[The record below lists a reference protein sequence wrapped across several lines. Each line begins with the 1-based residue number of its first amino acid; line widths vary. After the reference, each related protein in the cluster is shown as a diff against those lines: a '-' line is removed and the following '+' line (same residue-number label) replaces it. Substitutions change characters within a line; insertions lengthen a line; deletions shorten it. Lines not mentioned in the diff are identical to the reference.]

1 MRLVCISDTHMNH
14 RGLHLPEGDVL
25 VHAGDATG
33 SGSPSE
39 VDRFLGWLA
48 TQPHK
53 HKILVAGNHDWL
65 FQKDPKAASLLL
77 EKHKSI
83 TYLQDSGV
91 EIDGV
96 RFWGAP
102 WQPWFLDWA
111 FNLPRKGAALRET
124 WNRIPI
130 HTDVLITHGPPHGMQ
145 DQVGKGEH
153 LGCEELKVR
162 LATVEARLHIFG
174 HIHDGYGVTRTKS
187 MTFINA
193 SICTEEYRALNR
205 PVVVGLHQESIEV
218 HGIERN
224 VRRDR
229 LEALQCL
236 LDDPAQ
242 GGIAQLEVL
251 IPVGLQKA
259 LEDLADHR
267 GSRPELL
274 VQEYL
279 DRGLRADLARQ
290 LRAANKSSKRSIPY
304 VDLDQE

>member
-25 VHAGDATG
+25 IHAGDATS
-33 SGSPSE
+33 SGSLSE
-39 VDRFLGWLA
+39 VDRFLGWYA
-48 TQPHK
+48 SQSHQY
-53 HKILVAGNHDWL
+53 KILVAGNHDWL
-65 FQKDPKAASLLL
+65 FQTDPKAASLLL
-77 EKHKSI
+77 EKHKGI

-111 FNLPRKGAALRET
+111 FNLPRKGAALREA
-124 WNRIPI
+124 WNKIPNN
-130 HTDVLITHGPPHGMQ
+130 TEVLITHGPPHGVQ
-145 DQVGKGEH
+145 DQVGRGEH
-153 LGCEELKVR
+153 LGCEEQTIR
-162 LATVEARLHIFG
+162 LATLNLKLHIFG
-174 HIHDGYGVTRTKS
+174 HIHDGYGVIRTKP
-187 MTFINA
+187 TIFVNA
-193 SICTEEYRALNR
+193 SICTEEYRALNK
-205 PVVVGLHQESIEV
+205 PILVDLQQQSIHV

-229 LEALQCL
+229 LEAVQGR

-242 GGIAQLEVL
+242 GGLAQLEVL
-251 IPVGLQKA
+251 IPTGQRLA
-259 LEDLADHR
+259 LEELADLR
-267 GSRPELL
+267 NSRPELL

-290 LRAANKSSKRSIPY
+290 LRAANKSSNRSIPY

>member
-1 MRLVCISDTHMNH
+1 MRLVCISDTHMSH
-14 RGLHLPEGDVL
+14 RGIHLPEGDVL
-25 VHAGDATG
+25 IHAGDATS
-33 SGSPSE
+33 SGSPGE
-39 VDRFLGWLA
+39 VDRFLGWFA
-48 TQPHK
+48 SQSHQ

-65 FQKDPKAASLLL
+65 FQMDPKAASLLL
-77 EKHKSI
+77 EKHKGI

-124 WNRIPI
+124 WNKIPMK
-130 HTDVLITHGPPHGMQ
+130 TEVLITHGPPHGIQ
-145 DQVGKGEH
+145 DQVGRGEH
-153 LGCEELKVR
+153 LGCEELTAR
-162 LATVEARLHIFG
+162 LATVKPRLHIFG
-174 HIHDGYGVTRTKS
+174 HIHDGYGVTRTKP
-187 MTFINA
+187 TTYINA
-193 SICTEEYRALNR
+193 SICTEEYRALNST
-205 PVVVGLHQESIEV
+205 VVVDLHQQSIEV

-229 LEALQCL
+229 LEAVQCR
-236 LDDPAQ
+236 LDDPAK
-242 GGIAQLEVL
+242 GALARLEVL
-251 IPVGLQKA
+251 IPEAQQMT
-259 LEDLADHR
+259 LEELADIR
-267 GSRPELL
+267 GSKPEHL

-290 LRAANKSSKRSIPY
+290 LRAANKSSKRSIPC